1 MIYYAFFYT
10 FFALALGETILNSH
24 AIRLKNRKYLDFV
37 GLLAL
42 ILLAGLRSNT
52 GLDYESYRS
61 YFDLFQTGQMPLLNN
76 VFEVGYSLF
85 NIIVPEFE
93 FLIILMAAISIG
105 LKYIAFK
112 RLNIKSIFVIFFF
125 YYCSIYMFYDMG
137 VMRQG
142 VAISFCFLSIPYV
155 VKKDRRFFVCIFFAT
170 LFHVS
175 ALTFLPVY
183 FMGNKEYSR
192 KFYYT
197 ICGVSVAITA
207 INATT
212 QIFST
217 IISTLGFQFLQHKY
231 DIYSAY
237 GESDLTMS
245 VLKRVVLLVLFVELY
260 KCKKIKIGIFKIYGR
275 KNSTYTWLY
284 INGFLLSLA
293 FLCGADAL
301 GFSYVA
307 GRMTIYLYS
316 LHILLLTEIVS
327 YAKRTNLL
335 WLFMFSILSY
345 LSITETLYGT
355 MGNTYLPY
363 RAISIFM

>member
-1 MIYYAFFYT
+1 MIYYAFFFV
-10 FFALALGETILNSH
+10 FFALALGETIFNSH
-24 AIRLKNRKYLDFV
+24 AIRLKNRKYLDYA
-37 GLLAL
+37 GLMAL
-42 ILLAGLRSNT
+42 ILLAGLRFNT
-52 GLDYESYRS
+52 GLDYESYKR
-61 YFDLFQTGQMPLLNN
+61 YFDLFQEGQMPLLNN

-85 NIIVPEFE
+85 NIILPEFE
-93 FLIILMAAISIG
+93 LLIIFIAAISIG
-105 LKYIAFK
+105 SKYIAFK
-112 RLNIKSIFVIFFF
+112 RLNINNTFVIFFF

-155 VKKDRRFFVCIFFAT
+155 VKRDRRFFACIFFAT

-183 FMGNKEYSR
+183 FMGNKEYPR

-197 ICGVSVAITA
+197 VAAVSVAVTA
-207 INATT
+207 ISATT

-217 IISTLGFQFLQHKY
+217 IISVLGFQFLQHKY
-231 DIYSAY
+231 DIYSVY
-237 GESDLTMS
+237 GESNLTMS
-245 VLKRVVLLVLFVELY
+245 VLKREVLLVLFVELY
-260 KCKKIKIGIFKIYGR
+260 KCKKIAIGKFKMYGR
-275 KNSTYTWLY
+275 KETKYTWLY

-316 LHILLLTEIVS
+316 LHILLFAEIVS
-327 YAKRTNLL
+327 YAKRTSII
-335 WLFMFSILSY
+335 WFFMFAALSY
-345 LSITETLYGT
+345 LSITETLHGT

-363 RAISIFM
+363 RAISIFV